1 MHAELRRCNSI
12 GDSRGIIYFSGVI
25 LSDKPVKRESARQ
38 ICSFV
43 NDIRLN
49 FNAAV
54 AFFEYLGLIESRG
67 NTQVGST
74 ELGLQMKQ
82 KDSEAFKEA
91 LCHLC
96 LQKVV
101 DEGYLPSRVIRFD
114 TDTGRYIIQKH
125 GFPISAAVFRNFLI
139 QMKALLE
146 QPDGGLLITEQYEK
160 VFAQVQKAARRKLS
174 LEELKSKLEQ
184 QEEQGAKA
192 EEFVLAFERTRLQGS
207 PLSHKVKQI
216 SEIDV
221 TAGYDI
227 ISFADCASVEYDRY
241 IEVKSFKGSP
251 HFYWSKNEIEVATL
265 YGEMYYIY
273 LVDIDRLADTDYCP
287 QIICNPSKMVV
298 ESDSWILQPSSYLVI
313 PVE

>member
-12 GDSRGIIYFSGVI
+12 GDDRGIIYFSGVI
-25 LSDKPVKRESARQ
+25 LSDRPVKRESARQ

-54 AFFEYLGLIESRG
+54 AFFEYLGLIESES
-67 NTQVGST
+67 NNQISST
-74 ELGLQMKQ
+74 ELGLQLKQ
-82 KDSEAFKEA
+82 NAPEALTES

-114 TDTGRYIIQKH
+114 TDSGRYIIQKH
-125 GFPISAAVFRNFLI
+125 GFPITAAVFRNFLI

-160 VFAQVQKAARRKLS
+160 VFAKVQKASRRKLS
-174 LEELKSKLEQ
+174 LAELKLRL
-184 QEEQGAKA
+184 EQGAKA
-192 EEFVLAFERTRLQGS
+192 EEFVLAFEHTRLHGS
-207 PLSHKVKQI
+207 SVIHKVKRI

-227 ISFADCASVEYDRY
+227 ISFSDCASTVYDRF
-241 IEVKSFKGSP
+241 IEVKSYKGTP
-251 HFYWSKNEIEVATL
+251 HFYWTKNEMEVAAI
-265 YGEMYYIY
+265 YGERYFIY
-273 LVDIDRLADTDYCP
+273 LVDIDRIFDLKYTP
-287 QIICNPSKMVV
+287 MIITNPSKSIAKSDVWIMQPESYYVYIV
-298 ESDSWILQPSSYLVI
+298 E
-313 PVE
+313 